1 MLATVLL
8 FSHCRDEV
16 RAFHVLLDG
25 LLVMPPNLFLQLSF
39 AQLGGQ
45 SVTDSIQLLLLL
57 LLLHNQR
64 LNVQWLVTVSQ

>member
-45 SVTDSIQLLLLL
+45 SVTGSIQLLLL